1 VSDKRLDFDAK
12 SIDDIFRTG
21 NSYHVPLYQRGY
33 AWSGDE
39 EVKQL
44 LEDLELAFAERP
56 DEFYLLGQAIF
67 CKSEDGSW
75 EVVDGQQRLT
85 TLFLFLTLSWIRLS
99 EAKSNFDFNTR
110 AFVDTITTM
119 VLNIDDGDHSGP
131 RLAVAKSGRSFVE
144 AIISGQE
151 LPYEDIDSTQEN
163 IRSAVEEIVSWM
175 SRTFEEDKQIVD
187 FTKFVLRKVT
197 ILTLVLDDTRQ
208 ALRVFQKMNNRG
220 LTLDDADLL
229 KNLLFVKATD
239 SEFKKLS
246 DSWDAATQ
254 SLFKARLRRVRSME
268 FLMKA
273 LVGIE
278 TGKSIPTSKVFD
290 TWELELQDQTVAQAF
305 AYALDNRANA
315 LQLAT
320 HNKAPDGSIVSETPG
335 TFMFKWVQHLQVLLA
350 GDGFAPRSYKELA
363 DVVENRAMLS
373 MLSGEKNQD
382 FERVVHKW
390 SHAIRELSP
399 SATRKEILTASA
411 VVLGNLDELLSDMRR
426 EIPKLSYRAQSQ
438 RNKLRYVL
446 ARTAQ
451 AVEAMADSNYLRNEL
466 LVQLIQPPSRGVR
479 KYHIDHIYPQ
489 SDRQRSNWTGSVDI
503 LQSIGNLTLL
513 HPDDNQAQADML
525 PTEIDKQVNFAGSKL
540 IINQALCSDDMLR
553 NVQSRVAA
561 AVQQVKTF
569 GATDLNHWDES
580 QIRARENQYLEILV
594 ADFESS
600 LRS

>member
-1 VSDKRLDFDAK
+1 MTDKRLDFDAK
-12 SIDDIFRTG
+12 SIDDIFRIG
-21 NSYHVPLYQRGY
+21 SSYHVPLYQRGY

-39 EVKQL
+39 EVKVL
-44 LEDLELAFAERP
+44 LDDLELAFAERP
-56 DEFYLLGQAIF
+56 NEFYLLGQAIF
-67 CKSEDGSW
+67 CKSDDGSW

-99 EAKSNFDFNTR
+99 QGKSNYDFNTR

-119 VLNIDDGDHSGP
+119 VLNIDEGDHSGA

-144 AIISGQE
+144 AIISGEE
-151 LPYEDIDSTQEN
+151 LPDEDIDSTQEN
-163 IRSAVEEIVSWM
+163 IRSAVEEINSWM
-175 SRTFEEDKQIVD
+175 SKTFEDDRDLVD
-187 FTKFVLRKVT
+187 FTKFVLRRVT

-246 DSWDAATQ
+246 DSWDAASQ

-290 TWELELQDQTVAQAF
+290 TWEVELEDHTVAQAF

-320 HNKAPDGSIVSETPG
+320 HNKAPDGALISETPG
-335 TFMFKWVQHLQVLLA
+335 TYMFKWVQHLQVLLA
-350 GDGFAPRSYKELA
+350 GDGFAPRSYRDLA

-390 SHAIRELSP
+390 SNAIKGLSP
-399 SATRKEILTASA
+399 SATRQEILTASS
-411 VVLGNLDELLSDMRR
+411 VVLGNLDELIADMRR
-426 EIPKLSYRAQSQ
+426 EIPKLSYKAQSQ

-451 AVEAMADSNYLRNEL
+451 AVEAMADSNYSRNEL
-466 LVQLIQPPSRGVR
+466 LAKLIQPTGRGMR

-489 SDRQRSNWTGSVDI
+489 SSRQQLNWTGSPEI

-525 PTEIDKQVNFAGSKL
+525 PNELDKQINFAGSKL
-540 IINQALCSDDMLR
+540 IINQALCSDDLLR
-553 NVQSRVAA
+553 NVQPRVAT
-561 AVQQVKTF
+561 AVKQVKAI
-569 GATDLNHWDES
+569 GETDLNGWSES
-580 QIRARENQYLEILV
+580 QIRVRENQYLEILAGDF
-594 ADFESS
+594 ADR
-600 LRS
+600 LRA

>member
-1 VSDKRLDFDAK
+1 MSDKGPDFDAK
-12 SIDDIFRTG
+12 CIDDIFRTG

-44 LEDLELAFAERP
+44 LADLEIAFSERP
-56 DEFYLLGQAIF
+56 TEFYLLGQAIF
-67 CKSEDGSW
+67 CKSDDGSW

-85 TLFLFLTLSWIRLS
+85 TLFLFLTLSWIRLR
-99 EAKSNFDFNTR
+99 EGRANFDFNTR

-119 VLNIDDGDHSGP
+119 VLNIDEGDHSGA

-144 AIISGQE
+144 AIIAGEE
-151 LPYEDIDSTQEN
+151 LPDNDIDSTQEN
-163 IRSAVEEIVSWM
+163 IRSAVEEIGSWM
-175 SRTFEEDKQIVD
+175 DTTFEDNKILVE
-187 FTKFVLRKVT
+187 FTKFVLRRVT
-197 ILTLVLDDTRQ
+197 ILTLILDDTRQ

-254 SLFKARLRRVRSME
+254 SLFKARLKRVRSME

-273 LVGIE
+273 LIGIK
-278 TGKSIPTSKVFD
+278 TGKSFPTSKVFD
-290 TWELELQDQTVAQAF
+290 AWEVQLQDQAVAQVF
-305 AYALDNRANA
+305 AYALDNRANS

-320 HNKAPDGSIVSETPG
+320 NNKAPDGSAITETPG
-335 TFMFKWVQHLQVLLA
+335 TYMFKWVQHLQVLLA
-350 GDGFAPRSYKELA
+350 GDGFANRSYKELA
-363 DVVENRAMLS
+363 DIVENRAMLS
-373 MLSGEKNQD
+373 MLAGEKNQD
-382 FERVVHKW
+382 FERVLHKW
-390 SHAIRELSP
+390 SFAISELSP

-411 VVLGNLDELLSDMRR
+411 VVLGNLDDLLIDMRR
-426 EIPKLSYRAQSQ
+426 EVPKLSYRAQSQ

-451 AVEAMADSNYLRNEL
+451 AVEALADSNYLKNEL
-466 LVQLIQPPSRGVR
+466 LAQLIQPTSRGVR

-489 SDRQRSNWTGSVDI
+489 SNRQSSSWSGSSDI

-525 PTEIDKQVNFAGSKL
+525 PTELEKQVNFAGSKL
-540 IINQALCSDDMLR
+540 IINQALCTSDMLQ
-553 NVQSRVAA
+553 NVQSRVTF
-561 AVQQVKTF
+561 AVEKIRLYGETN
-569 GATDLNHWDES
+569 LNAWDEA

-594 ADFESS
+594 SDFESS

>member
-163 IRSAVEEIVSWM
+163 IRSAVEEISSWM

-239 SEFKKLS
+239 SE
-246 DSWDAATQ
+246 AATQ

-466 LVQLIQPPSRGVR
+466 LVQLIQPTSRGVR

>member
-39 EVKQL
+39 EVKL
-44 LEDLELAFAERP
+44 LLADLETAFNERP
-56 DEFYLLGQAIF
+56 SEFYLLGQAIF

-85 TLFLFLTLSWIRLS
+85 TLFLFLALAWTRLN
-99 EAKSNFDFNTR
+99 EAKANFDFNTR

-119 VLNIDDGDHSGP
+119 VLNIDEGDHSGA

-151 LPYEDIDSTQEN
+151 LPEDDIDPTQEN

-175 SRTFEEDKQIVD
+175 GETFEEDKNLVE

-246 DSWDAATQ
+246 DSWDTATQ

-278 TGKSIPTSKVFD
+278 TGKSIPTSEVFE
-290 TWELELQDQTVAQAF
+290 TWEKQLRDQTVAQAF
-305 AYALDNRANA
+305 AYALDNRANS
-315 LQLAT
+315 LQFAT
-320 HNKAPDGSIVSETPG
+320 HNKAPDGTLVSETPG
-335 TFMFKWVQHLQVLLA
+335 TYMFKWVQHFQVLLA
-350 GDGFAPRSYKELA
+350 GDGFAPRSYRELA

-411 VVLGNLDELLSDMRR
+411 VVLGNLDELLLDLRR
-426 EIPKLSYRAQSQ
+426 EVPKLSYKTQSQ

-446 ARTAQ
+446 ARTSQ
-451 AVEAMADSNYLRNEL
+451 AVEAMADSNYSKNEL
-466 LVQLIQPPSRGVR
+466 LAQLIKPTMRGVR

-489 SDRQRSNWTGSVDI
+489 SERQSSSWRGPSEI
-503 LQSIGNLTLL
+503 LHSIGNLTLL

-525 PTEIDKQVNFAGSKL
+525 PTEVEKQVNFAGSKL
-540 IINQALCSDDMLR
+540 IINQALCGDDMLR
-553 NVQSRVAA
+553 NVQSRVAS
-561 AVQQVKTF
+561 AVQQVKAH
-569 GATDLNHWDES
+569 GETDLNNWDES

-594 ADFESS
+594 ADFEAS

>member
-1 VSDKRLDFDAK
+1 MSDKRLDFDAK

>member
-1 VSDKRLDFDAK
+1 VSDKRPEFDAK

-56 DEFYLLGQAIF
+56 SEFYLLGQAIF

-99 EAKSNFDFNTR
+99 DAKTEFDFNTR

-131 RLAVAKSGRSFVE
+131 RLAIAKSGRNFVD
-144 AIISGQE
+144 AIISRQE
-151 LPYEDIDSTQEN
+151 LPDDDIDSTQEN
-163 IRSAVEEIVSWM
+163 VRSAVEEIISWM
-175 SRTFEEDKQIVD
+175 SRTFEDDKLLVE
-187 FTKFVLRKVT
+187 FTKFVLRRVT

-229 KNLLFVKATD
+229 KNLLFVKASD

-246 DSWDAATQ
+246 DSWDTATQ

-290 TWELELQDQTVAQAF
+290 TWEVELQDQTIAQAF
-305 AYALDNRANA
+305 AYALDNRANS

-320 HNKAPDGSIVSETPG
+320 HNKAPDGNVISETPG
-335 TFMFKWVQHLQVLLA
+335 TYMFKWVQHLQVLLA
-350 GDGFAPRSYKELA
+350 GDSFAPKSYRDLA

-382 FERVVHKW
+382 FERVLHKW
-390 SHAIRELSP
+390 SYAIRELSP

-411 VVLGNLDELLSDMRR
+411 VVLGNLDELLMDVRR
-426 EIPKLSYRAQSQ
+426 EVPKLSYKAQSQ

-451 AVEAMADSNYLRNEL
+451 AVEASADSNYSRNEL
-466 LVQLIQPPSRGVR
+466 LVQLIQPTPRGAR
-479 KYHIDHIYPQ
+479 KYHIDHIFPQ
-489 SDRQRSNWTGSVDI
+489 SDRQSSNWTGHREI

-525 PTEIDKQVNFAGSKL
+525 PTEVEKQVNFAGSKL
-540 IINQALCSDDMLR
+540 IINQALCSSDMLR
-553 NVQSRVAA
+553 NVQSRVAS
-561 AVQQVKTF
+561 AVQRIKSYGETN
-569 GATDLNHWDES
+569 LNEWDES

-594 ADFESS
+594 ADFEAS
-600 LRS
+600 LRG

>member
-1 VSDKRLDFDAK
+1 
-12 SIDDIFRTG
+12 
-21 NSYHVPLYQRGY
+21 
-33 AWSGDE
+33 
-39 EVKQL
+39 
-44 LEDLELAFAERP
+44 
-56 DEFYLLGQAIF
+56 
-67 CKSEDGSW
+67 
-75 EVVDGQQRLT
+75 
-85 TLFLFLTLSWIRLS
+85 
-99 EAKSNFDFNTR
+99 
-110 AFVDTITTM
+110 M
-119 VLNIDDGDHSGP
+119 VLNIDEGDHSGA

-151 LPYEDIDSTQEN
+151 LPEDDIDPTQEN

-175 SRTFEEDKQIVD
+175 GETFEEDKNLVE

-246 DSWDAATQ
+246 DSWDTATQ

-278 TGKSIPTSKVFD
+278 TGKSIPTSQVFD
-290 TWELELQDQTVAQAF
+290 TWEKELRDQTVAQAF
-305 AYALDNRANA
+305 AYALDNRANS

-320 HNKAPDGSIVSETPG
+320 HNKAPDGTVVSETPG
-335 TFMFKWVQHLQVLLA
+335 TYMFKWVQHLQVLLA
-350 GDGFAPRSYKELA
+350 GDGFALRSYRELA

-411 VVLGNLDELLSDMRR
+411 VVLGNLDELLLDMRR
-426 EIPKLSYRAQSQ
+426 EVPKLSYKTQSQ

-446 ARTAQ
+446 ARTSQ
-451 AVEAMADSNYLRNEL
+451 AVEAMADSNYSRNEL
-466 LVQLIQPPSRGVR
+466 LVQLIQPTSRGVR

-489 SDRQRSNWTGSVDI
+489 SDRQSSSWSGPSEI
-503 LQSIGNLTLL
+503 LHSIGNLTLL

-525 PTEIDKQVNFAGSKL
+525 PTEVEKQVNFAGSKL
-540 IINQALCSDDMLR
+540 IINQALCGDDMLR
-553 NVQSRVAA
+553 NVQSRVAS
-561 AVQQVKTF
+561 AVQQVKAY
-569 GATDLNHWDES
+569 GETDLNNWDES

-594 ADFESS
+594 ADFETS